1 MKRVLLCS
9 VIKPF
14 GPDSP
19 YEAPGN
25 LYEIGI
31 FHRSFTRRQGAFSM
45 LQQQHTYALHLI
57 AHNLQA
63 DCTVLDYPDE
73 ARLVAELSLG
83 WDVVAI
89 GCVVSTLF
97 KARRM
102 VELVRAHCPGAT
114 TVVGGPGSLGV
125 GELIEPFSD
134 HLCTGEGVAFMRELL
149 GEPNRPIDFP
159 VMRLHHSN
167 QGLLGLPLKDHNF
180 PVVVGL
186 GCPRRCGFCATSA
199 QFGGEHQPLFES
211 GEELFAFMQR
221 TEREVEASGERFSFL
236 YFMVYDENFMLQ
248 RDFVEQ
254 FRRCN
259 KEQALRD
266 RQYLLFTFGD
276 ARALDS
282 YSTEA
287 LLEIGIDTIWVGIES
302 PSSRTF
308 DKQSDVDLAGLVRR
322 LSGAG
327 IKVIGS
333 LIAGLESHDE
343 AAIRADMEFALS
355 LPTVAVQYMPVNP
368 LPGTAWYAEL
378 KERGLLPDRDARWF
392 NMSHYNVAHP
402 SLDEPTVLA
411 LLEEYFERE
420 HDEAGPMVY
429 RFLRTRLRGW
439 QALKDHASPY
449 VRARTRVYEIDLLRG
464 FPVLLLGE
472 RLGPTPAVR
481 ERFTDLR
488 RAVQRAF
495 PRLRTLAR
503 TARGQLA
510 PDEGGVFALLSTP
523 GIRTLMREA
532 LVANAVLRDPR
543 TPGPRDWLLRRRATE
558 ARARSGVLPWDQPQ
572 TVMTRYPGGAA

>member
-1 MKRVLLCS
+1 MTRVLLCS

-57 AHNLQA
+57 AHNLAA

-73 ARLVAELSLG
+73 EALIAELRTG
-83 WDVVAI
+83 YDVVAI
-89 GCVVSTLF
+89 GCVVSTLL

-102 VELVRAHCPGAT
+102 VALAREHAPGAI
-114 TVVGGPGSLGV
+114 TVIGGPGSLGV
-125 GELIEPFSD
+125 GELLEPFSD
-134 HLCTGEGVAFMRELL
+134 HVCTGEGVAFMRELL
-149 GEPNRPIDFP
+149 GEPAGPIEFP

-199 QFGGEHQPLFES
+199 QFGGEHQPQFGS

-254 FRRCN
+254 FRRLN
-259 KEQALRD
+259 REQALRD

-276 ARALDS
+276 ARALES
-282 YSTEA
+282 YTTEE
-287 LLEIGIDTIWVGIES
+287 LLEIGIDTIWVGLES

-308 DKQSDVDLAGLVRR
+308 DKQSDVDLAALVER

-343 AAIRADMEFALS
+343 AAIRADMEFALG
-355 LPTVAVQYMPVNP
+355 LPHVAVQYMPVNP
-368 LPGTAWYAEL
+368 LPGTAWYADL
-378 KERGLLPDRDARWF
+378 RERGLLPERDARWF
-392 NMSHYNVAHP
+392 NMSHYNVLHP
-402 SLDEPTVLA
+402 ELDEATVLG

-429 RFLRTRLRGW
+429 RFLGTRLRGW
-439 QALKDHASPY
+439 RAMRDHPNPA

-472 RLGPTPAVR
+472 RLGPTPEVR
-481 ERFTDLR
+481 RRFTALR
-488 RAVQRAF
+488 REVQRSF
-495 PRLRTLAR
+495 PRLRTLRR
-503 TARGQLA
+503 TLRGRLGL
-510 PDEGGVFALLSTP
+510 DEGGVFALLSMP
-523 GIRTLMREA
+523 GVRTLMREA

-543 TPGPRDWLLRRRATE
+543 TPGPADWLLRRRAAE
-558 ARARSGVLPWDQPQ
+558 ARTSRGVLPWDQPE
-572 TVMTRYPGGAA
+572 TVITRYPGGVA